1 MSRRTRYE
9 WACAVIDEH
18 GDIQDWNHADGGTV
32 KDLKEMLDWAAKEKG
47 GEVALV
53 KLIGDDETG
62 ICEDRTDWFPADE
75 RPDEEPIFEDG
86 SDVPTRYIK
95 QWRSQQP

>member
-1 MSRRTRYE
+1 MSRRTRYN
-9 WACAVIDEH
+9 WACATIDEH
-18 GDIQDWNHADGGTV
+18 GDIQDWNHADGDTG
-32 KDLKEMLDWAAKEKG
+32 KDLKEMLAWAAKEEG

-62 ICEDRTDWFPADE
+62 ICEDRTDWFPAD
-75 RPDEEPIFEDG
+75 DEPIFEDG

-95 QWRSQQP
+95 QWDNQQ